1 MRTRTISVGFALC
14 AIGMLSTFGVLPIP
28 QAYAQQ
34 FSVSIKTSKS
44 TVEPRQTFVYSIT
57 VRNTGS
63 KTVEDT
69 DIFLSID
76 KNLDAQSASNNGK
89 VGSDKVQWND
99 VTISSG
105 QSRTFTASVRVDD
118 NAEDGDRLY
127 ATAVAGNGFAEK
139 VIRVE
144 DEEDANND
152 DERAIT
158 VRLYSSKGQVEPGE
172 TLSFIVETENHNNK
186 RASNVDVTVELANN
200 LTFLSASNQGKGSG
214 NKITWK
220 GIDIDGNEKRTFTA
234 SVRVEHDTT
243 QGDSLIST
251 AYSEGSVN
259 EHKINVWD
267 PDFGR
272 EQMRLNMF
280 TDITEVEAGGNL
292 TYTLR
297 VRNLADNDERTNIL
311 AYIDPRTTVSSISG
325 DGQQFEQ
332 NMIVWE
338 REPFSQSETK
348 SFTLSV
354 KVPETIPAGDV
365 LRFSTQAGLD
375 RRELVI
381 PIIPSQSGTF
391 VSSLFGSPAEPILV
405 ASNNVQTAQVQMQAA
420 PVANIITITQSTD
433 KTEVQPGS
441 SLTFSLALTNNS
453 NQPLQNIHVQE
464 SFPNGTLEVQ
474 DTGNGTHVG
483 SSMQWMITSL
493 QPSETWNTTYRVLTT
508 SSLSHGTVVTSSAT
522 AQDSSNQVLAHSER
536 HTNIISTLPQA
547 GWGAFVV
554 EVASAKDHIRV
565 VQSPLQKQMA
575 QISQPQSEKFSSMWS
590 RILWIG
596 IILGGILLGVL
607 ISIVIAQ
614 NTILPEPKNVSLEF

>member
-14 AIGMLSTFGVLPIP
+14 AIGILSAFGTMSIP
-28 QAYAQQ
+28 HAYAQQ

-76 KNLDAQSASNNGK
+76 KNLDAQSASNNGRI
-89 VGSDKVQWND
+89 GSDKVQWND

-105 QSRTFTASVRVDD
+105 QSRTFTASVRVDN

-186 RASNVDVTVELANN
+186 RASNVDVTVDLADN
-200 LTFLSASNQGKGSG
+200 LTFLSASNQGKDSG

-251 AYSEGSVN
+251 AYAEGSVN

-272 EQMRLNMF
+272 ERMKLHMF
-280 TDITEVEAGGNL
+280 TDSTEVKAGGTL

-297 VRNLADNDERTNIL
+297 VRNLADHDERTNIL

-348 SFTLSV
+348 SFILSV
-354 KVPETIPAGDV
+354 EVPETIPAGDV
-365 LRFSTQAGLD
+365 LRFSAQAGLD

-381 PIIPSQSGTF
+381 PIIPSQSEEPETSPPE
-391 VSSLFGSPAEPILV
+391 VSREPVLV
-405 ASNNVQTAQVQMQAA
+405 ADITEMPPQPMPIVSN
-420 PVANIITITQSTD
+420 ITLSQSAD

-441 SLTFSLALTNNS
+441 SLTLSLMLTNNS

-483 SSMQWMITSL
+483 NSMQWIIASL
-493 QPSETWNTTYRVLTT
+493 QPSETWNTTYRVLTA

-522 AQDSSNQVLAHSER
+522 AQDNSNHVLAHSER
-536 HTNIISTLPQA
+536 NTNIISTLPQA

-554 EVASAKDHIRV
+554 EVASAKDHIRI
-565 VQSPLQKQMA
+565 VQSPSQKQMA
-575 QISQPQSEKFSSMWS
+575 QISQPQSKKLSSMWS

-596 IILGGILLGVL
+596 IIFGGILIGVL
-607 ISIVIAQ
+607 TSIVIAQ